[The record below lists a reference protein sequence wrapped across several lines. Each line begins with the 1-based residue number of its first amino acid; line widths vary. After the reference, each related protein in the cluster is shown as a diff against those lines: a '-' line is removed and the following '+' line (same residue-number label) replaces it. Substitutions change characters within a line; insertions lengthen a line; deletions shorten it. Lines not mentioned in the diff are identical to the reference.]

1 MNESGVNNITK
12 TGALEWWSRRKR
24 DFQPDQ
30 LADLIY
36 RVTVCGHE
44 YENLDKDPYYMSYIC
59 RLFNITE
66 HGVTKQQNRIKSRY
80 RKYRDNADIQNVI
93 ANIIRQNPNG
103 FTKETPRF
111 EDLLKNGIA
120 NTAEIAEED
129 DYYFEEENYQTGE
142 QQVTRKPEKIEWDKV
157 QLFKYGKIA
166 AIVIVIFC
174 VIGACSFV
182 RDKLGDLSDFIS
194 SDYEFEAFTYE
205 GVLYAGN
212 KKMNKPD
219 GVCAGIPMRSSGT
232 TYSLGEYDGSEI
244 EGFGIIC
251 DSDIP
256 LQSKLS
262 ESKDASDYDEAQLEI
277 KMGQMEESVL
287 NGYGIVYN
295 SLEEIVIGKYKDGQ
309 LKKYGCK
316 VSLDENG
323 DILSVDVVKGDKVKK
338 HLENGT
344 YKGITYY
351 PEEGL
356 IVIDEFEFTISAGQI
371 TMKTEGAA
379 MSIKDRQWTFDLFN
393 ADTDEGIYVDYALGE
408 NIKCEVT
415 TNDAKG
421 VLVNESEMPITYGTE

>member
-12 TGALEWWSRRKR
+12 NDALEWWHRNCREYPS
-24 DFQPDQ
+24 DQ

-44 YENLDKDPYYMSYIC
+44 YANNDMDPYMSYIC
-59 RLFNITE
+59 RLFNITAY
-66 HGVTKQQNRIKSRY
+66 GATKQQNRIKGRY
-80 RKYRDNADIQNVI
+80 RKYRDNDNIQKVI
-93 ANIIRQNPNG
+93 TNIIKQYPNG

-111 EDLLKNGIA
+111 DDLLKNYIA

-129 DYYFEEENYQTGE
+129 DYYSEEENYEVGE
-142 QQVTRKPEKIEWDKV
+142 QEATPKTEKIEWDKG

-166 AIVIVIFC
+166 AIVIAIFC
-174 VIGACSFV
+174 AIQVCSFV
-182 RDKLGDLSDFIS
+182 GSKLSSLSDFIS
-194 SDYEFEAFTYE
+194 SDYEFEAFTYD
-205 GVLYAGN
+205 GVMYAGN
-212 KKMNKPD
+212 KKMNKPN
-219 GVCAGIPMRSSGT
+219 GVCAGIPMRTTGT

-244 EGFGIIC
+244 EGFGIVC

-256 LQSKLS
+256 LQSKVS
-262 ESKDASDYDEAQLEI
+262 EPKDASYYDDAQLQI

-287 NGYGIVYN
+287 NGYGIAFKT
-295 SLEEIVIGKYKDGQ
+295 SEEIVIGKYKDGQ

-323 DILSVDVVKGDKVKK
+323 DILSVDVVKGKKVKK

-351 PEEGL
+351 PEEEL
-356 IVIDEFEFTISAGQI
+356 IVIDEFEFTICGGQI
-371 TMKTEGAA
+371 TMKTEGVV

-393 ADTDEGIYVDYALGE
+393 TDTEEGIYIDYALGE
-408 NIKCEVT
+408 NINCEVI
-415 TNDAKG
+415 TNESKG